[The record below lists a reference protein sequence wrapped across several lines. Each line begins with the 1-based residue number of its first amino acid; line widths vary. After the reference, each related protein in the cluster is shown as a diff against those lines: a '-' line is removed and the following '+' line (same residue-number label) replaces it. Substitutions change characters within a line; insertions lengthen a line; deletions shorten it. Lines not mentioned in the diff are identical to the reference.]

1 MLEQRPSILPFLC
14 GISEVTSDQEN
25 LAIYLQELGKLASSY
40 GICLHVDFCLGGFVL
55 PFARKLG

>member
-1 MLEQRPSILPFLC
+1 MF
-14 GISEVTSDQEN
+14 
-25 LAIYLQELGKLASSY
+25 LQELGELASSS